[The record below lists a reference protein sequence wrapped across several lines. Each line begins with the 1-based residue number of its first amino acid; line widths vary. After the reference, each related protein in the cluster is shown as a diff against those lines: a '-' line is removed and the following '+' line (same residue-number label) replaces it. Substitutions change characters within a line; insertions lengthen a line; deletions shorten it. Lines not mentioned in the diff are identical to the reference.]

1 MTVIDFSAGPPSAA
15 SIKAAGHTGAVLYIS
30 DPREPFMTGKNPS
43 RAYLDDLE
51 RHGIKYAFVYQFRG
65 GGGINVGDAGRGF
78 EGGKADADL
87 ALRRLNDLRCSKHP
101 VFFAVDWDVTL
112 AEWNTRVADYF
123 RGAVSK
129 LGKNRVGIY
138 GHSRVIH
145 WAMEDDVVA
154 TVAPGRVLGWQTLS
168 WSQGEVARDYAVLF
182 QGTHNVPGPEG
193 VKIDINEVFH
203 EAWGWQPVRVETG
216 PVQRTGAYVLTGDQF
231 SCDAVIDTPD
241 SGWRDPHK
249 VQAGVFHTTEN
260 QDSTPPDN
268 VANWQRNPANS
279 SSYNV
284 LVGTNGRTIR
294 SNPDNARSWSAGEP
308 GNTNAIHLSNIGFA
322 ARGDWFRFLP
332 QLEANARWAAD
343 LHLRYG
349 LPLVWLS
356 PDDLR
361 AGRRGFTSHGNW
373 FHGRGGPAY
382 RSDPG
387 TNFPHQWV
395 LNRARELITIPEE
408 GLFMAL
414 TDEEQRE
421 LLTKIRLIHE
431 QLGPWPQLGK
441 NAKGQNLTLVD
452 GVSALRQ
459 DVNNLPA
466 RINNEDK

>member
-15 SIKAAGHTGAVLYIS
+15 SIKAAGHTGVVLYIS
-30 DPREPFMTGKNPS
+30 DPRESWMTGKNPS

-51 RHGIKYAFVYQFRG
+51 AHGIRFAFVYQFRAG
-65 GGGINVGDAGRGF
+65 GSINSGDAGRGF
-78 EGGKADADL
+78 EGGKADADI
-87 ALRRLNDLRCSKHP
+87 ALRRLNDLRCSEHP
-101 VFFAVDWDVTL
+101 VFFAVDWDVSL
-112 AEWNTRVADYF
+112 AEWNSRVADYF

-138 GHSRVIH
+138 GHSKVIH

-154 TVAPGRVLGWQTLS
+154 TVAPGRVLGWQTRS
-168 WSQGEVARDYAVLF
+168 WSGGEVADKYAVLY
-182 QGTHNVPGPEG
+182 QKVHNVPGPSG
-193 VKIDINEVFH
+193 VQIDLNDVLH
-203 EAWGWQPVRVETG
+203 EAWGWQPVRAVTG
-216 PVQRTGAYVLTGDQF
+216 PPQHKGGYELTGAQF
-231 SCDAVIDTPD
+231 SCDVVIDTPD

-260 QDSTPPDN
+260 QDTTPPDN
-268 VANWQRNPANS
+268 VAKWQQNPANS

-284 LVGTNGRTIR
+284 LVGTDGRTIR
-294 SNPDNARSWSAGEP
+294 SNPDDRRSWSAGEP

-322 ARGDWFRFLP
+322 ARADWFRFLD
-332 QLEANARWAAD
+332 QLEENARWAAD

-373 FHGRGGPAY
+373 FHGKGGPAY

-387 TNFPHQWV
+387 SNFPHQWV

-408 GLFMAL
+408 GFLMAL
-414 TDEEQRE
+414 NDDEQRE
-421 LLTKIRLIHE
+421 LLTKIRLIHD
-431 QLGPWPQLGK
+431 QLGPWAQLGQ
-441 NAKGQNLTLVD
+441 NSKGQNLTLVD
-452 GVSALRQ
+452 GVAALRR
-459 DVNNLPA
+459 DVNDLS
-466 RINNEDK
+466 IQKEK